1 MAVNS
6 DETSLDSCDDGLQI
20 FTGEATLILF
30 AATENK

>member
-6 DETSLDSCDDGLQI
+6 SETSLDSYDDWLQM
-20 FTGEATLILF
+20 FMGEATLILF